1 MESMALRAWDVYA
14 RSKKPRRLVN
24 AAGERTWF
32 NWTQYPD
39 HGPGAELL
47 NPESPGSVLDLGCGE
62 GGNAA
67 HLATLGVQMTGVD
80 WSQPQIDAARERW
93 GDLPGLDLVVAD
105 VVEYLGTSTASW
117 DAVYSVFGAVWFL
130 DPETLLPLIR
140 RRLRAG
146 GQLVFAHLP
155 PVEGCYGAQ
164 AAFVRSPETDEPL
177 PIRRWDYTPEMWC
190 DHLVQAGFDPIEA
203 RVIPSPEGA
212 TGNGTLLVRARS
224 QGTT

>member
-1 MESMALRAWDVYA
+1 
-14 RSKKPRRLVN
+14 
-24 AAGERTWF
+24 
-32 NWTQYPD
+32 
-39 HGPGAELL
+39 
-47 NPESPGSVLDLGCGE
+47 
-62 GGNAA
+62 
-67 HLATLGVQMTGVD
+67 MTGVD